1 MKMATQFGLTLP
13 PQVRVYAAFFLYS
26 FSLGGLF
33 PRLGEIQRGMGV
45 GEGALGLALIGTAL
59 GTLLSLAF
67 ASRLLARM
75 GYRCA
80 LLCLIPLISALYAL
94 ASCASQPL
102 WMFACLVLAGL
113 CIGAVEVVVNVEADR
128 VEHQL
133 GRRIMN
139 RAHGFWS
146 LGFFAAGLLGAGVA
160 QLGISPQM
168 QLICEVPLVVLGTLL
183 LLGSF
188 DPAPLRHTAEAG
200 RDQTHDAPHDTP
212 HFALPTLAIM
222 GLVCVTLSAMLLEG
236 AGADWSAI
244 YMRDAFGA
252 TPLWS
257 GLAVAAGAG
266 LQAIL
271 RLGADGLVERFGP
284 VKVARTLLY
293 VLGAGC
299 LLVTLAPAPGWALL
313 GLGMMGAGTACIFPL
328 AMSAAAQRTD
338 RPAAV
343 NVASLAQTA
352 FVVFLLA
359 PPLLGQVAEHW
370 GVRALYGVCLPFVLL
385 SLASVR
391 FLEAKRF

>member
-1 MKMATQFGLTLP
+1 MQIGLTLP

-26 FSLGGLF
+26 FGLGGLF

-67 ASRLLARM
+67 ASRLLERI
-75 GYRCA
+75 GYRRA
-80 LLCLIPLISALYAL
+80 LLCLTPLVAAFYAL
-94 ASCASQPL
+94 ASCASGPL
-102 WMFACLVLAGL
+102 WMFACLVPAGL
-113 CIGAVEVVVNVEADR
+113 CVGAVEVVVNVEADR

-146 LGFFAAGLLGAGVA
+146 LGFFSAGLLGAGAA

-168 QLICEVPLVVLGTLL
+168 QLVGEVPLIVLGVLL

-188 DPAPLRHTAEAG
+188 HPAPLRHTGQPTEA
-200 RDQTHDAPHDTP
+200 AP

-222 GLVCVTLSAMLLEG
+222 GLVCVILSAMLLEG

-244 YMRDAFGA
+244 YMREAFGSS
-252 TPLWS
+252 PLWS
-257 GLAVAAGAG
+257 GLAVAIGAFM
-266 LQAIL
+266 QAVL
-271 RLGADGLVERFGP
+271 RFSADGLVERFGP
-284 VKVARTLLY
+284 AKVARTLLC
-293 VLGAGC
+293 VLGVGC
-299 LLVTLAPAPGWALL
+299 LLVTMAPAPGWALL
-313 GLGMMGAGTACIFPL
+313 GLGLMGAGTACIFPL

-343 NVASLAQTA
+343 NVASLAQTG

-370 GVRALYGVCLPFVLL
+370 GVRALYGVCLPLVLL
-385 SLASVR
+385 SIASVR
-391 FLEAKRF
+391 SLERTA